1 MAVATFLGIASVIW
15 VIMLV
20 VYVIS
25 IYPYY
30 RLGLKA
36 GISWSWVAFIPYGSA
51 FITAKIVDWPLWWL
65 WPVLLLLASVL
76 HVFGGLIALA
86 LLIVYLVMLAQMLD
100 QFRAGWGWIF
110 INLIPIIGSVIFFI
124 VLYVVA
130 LGSQYTYHPRRY

>member
-1 MAVATFLGIASVIW
+1 MAVATFLGVASVIW

-36 GISWSWVAFIPYGSA
+36 GISWSWVAFIPYGSV
-51 FITAKIVDWPLWWL
+51 FITAKIVDWPLWWI
-65 WPVLLLLASVL
+65 WPVLLLLASVF
-76 HVFGGLIALA
+76 HVIGGLIALA
-86 LLIVYLVMLAQMLD
+86 LLIVYLVMLALMLD
-100 QFRAGWGWIF
+100 RFRAGWGWIF

-130 LGSQYTYHPRRY
+130 LGSQYTYHPKHY